1 MILRTRSHS
10 ARWLLLGV
18 ALFACSMPL
27 LPALTCAHAVEA
39 PEEPIARAGRRTQS
53 AAATRRRPGALLP
66 PAAVLAP
73 LRAQLQA
80 AGLTA
85 TLPRQ
90 QVLAL
95 LVARERR
102 PLSGRD
108 IYRRLGYAVSPITIE
123 RVLGQFEAAGL
134 VERVAHPED
143 RRSYRL
149 RA

>member
-1 MILRTRSHS
+1 MSVRAHPRI
-10 ARWLLLGV
+10 ARWPLLAA

-27 LPALTCAHAVEA
+27 IPGQAFALAVEA
-39 PEEPIARAGRRTQS
+39 PEEPIARSGRRAQR
-53 AAATRRRPGALLP
+53 AVAIRRRTSAPRPLP
-66 PAAVLAP
+66 AP
-73 LRAQLQA
+73 VAPVRARLQA
-80 AGLTA
+80 AGLAA
-85 TLPRQ
+85 TMPRQ

-95 LVARERR
+95 LVTREST

-108 IYRRLGYAVSPITIE
+108 IYRRLDYAVSQVTIQ

-134 VERVAHPED
+134 VERVADPEE

>member
-1 MILRTRSHS
+1 MSLRGRSHG
-10 ARWLLLGV
+10 ARWPLLAV

-27 LPALTCAHAVEA
+27 APAVSFAHAVEA
-39 PEEPIARAGRRTQS
+39 PEEPLARVGRRAQN
-53 AAATRRRPGALLP
+53 ATAIRRRTSAPRPLP
-66 PAAVLAP
+66 TPVAP
-73 LRAQLQA
+73 VRARLQA
-80 AGLTA
+80 AGLAA

-95 LVARERR
+95 LAARECT

-108 IYRRLGYAVSPITIE
+108 IYRRLDYAVSQVTIQ

-134 VERVAHPED
+134 VERVAHRDD

-149 RA
+149 RT